1 MMHWLR
7 LGLIQLRVWLACGG
21 GGDGG
26 MGGVAVLVGG
36 FAETE
41 RTN

>member
-41 RTN
+41 RIN

>member
-7 LGLIQLRVWLACGG
+7 LGLIQLRVWLAYGG
-21 GGDGG
+21 GGNGG

-41 RTN
+41 RIN